1 MEPIENP
8 SMNTPPASRA
18 ERILVWDAPVRV
30 MHWLLAA
37 SFAGAWLTAEAERWQ
52 LVHVTLGYT
61 VAALVLLRIVWGL
74 AGTRYARFTQF
85 VRGPGAVLRYLR
97 SLVTRRPEHHVGH
110 NPAGALAIV
119 GLLGLALA
127 TAAAGVALDAGW
139 GGHALEEV
147 HEALASTALG
157 LVALHVAAV
166 VASSLLHGE
175 NLVAAMF
182 SGRKRGDASQGI
194 RSAWRSVA
202 VVVLC
207 AVLGFWW
214 LQWREGGALTA
225 SVSRGGSAAHA
236 HHDDDD

>member
-1 MEPIENP
+1 
-8 SMNTPPASRA
+8 MNTTSASRA

-37 SFAGAWLTAEAERWQ
+37 SFFGAWLTAESERWR

-61 VAALVLLRIVWGL
+61 VGALVLLRIVWGL
-74 AGTRYARFTQF
+74 AGTRYARFAQF
-85 VRGPGAVLRYLR
+85 VRGPSAVLRYLR
-97 SLVTRRPEHHVGH
+97 SLVSRHPEHHVGH

-147 HEALASTALG
+147 HEALASTALA
-157 LVALHVAAV
+157 LVGLHVAAV
-166 VASSLLHGE
+166 IASSLLHRE
-175 NLVAAMF
+175 NLVGAML
-182 SGRKRGDASQGI
+182 SGRKRGERSQGI

-202 VVVLC
+202 ALVLC

-214 LQWREGGALTA
+214 LQWRDGGALT
-225 SVSRGGSAAHA
+225 GGMARAPAAAHA
-236 HHDDDD
+236 QQDDDD